1 MKSCAAAALF
11 CMLSC
16 VVSGALCAAQQP
28 PTPPAQYLIRGV
40 VVRHGTNQP
49 LKRARVT
56 ITRNDHP
63 DQQVSLNTAEDG
75 HFTFTNVPQGKYT
88 LAVEYRGV
96 QKTFE
101 QDDFF
106 STGIV
111 TGPALDSE
119 HIVFQFP
126 APTSIVVKVLDGE
139 NEPVQNAQVW
149 LFRRRI
155 ASGWAQ
161 IELASQS
168 YGDPEG
174 VCRLAHLE
182 PGTYYLGASGRPW
195 YAQNR
200 SMNQGPGPQSAE
212 TSELDVAYPITY
224 YAATQDPNS
233 ATPVNVAEGDSA
245 QLQITLRAVPATH
258 TSIEGI
264 AGDPDP
270 ARGGQLGGQV
280 MTTVEAIGPGGIRLQ
295 TNTSAYVSDGGS
307 DRQIEG
313 LAPGNYVVSLAR
325 FGSRGEGPEPLGMV
339 KINAA
344 GDTKV
349 SASDVANGTRVA
361 GHLALEN
368 GEHADSLGIW
378 LGQPGN
384 GQNAFCPAKPDGSFN
399 CRMGGAPSGN
409 IAPGSYE
416 IRLLNTN
423 SYYVKSVE
431 VKGASY
437 SSGLLDVREGAA
449 VNLSVVGAK
458 GLTKVN
464 GIAQKEGR
472 PLSGAMVLL
481 VPRDSGHG
489 TGIPRD
495 QSDSDGTFTLLHV
508 KPGRYSLIAI
518 DNGHDLEYHNL
529 RVLRPYLLQ
538 AQTIEIPLP
547 QSDPLRVNVQTR
559 R

>member
-1 MKSCAAAALF
+1 MKCCATAALS
-11 CMLSC
+11 CMLSSLFC
-16 VVSGALCAAQQP
+16 GALCAAQQP
-28 PTPPAQYLIRGV
+28 PTPQVQYMISGV

-75 HFTFTNVPQGKYT
+75 RFTFTSVPQGKYT
-88 LAVEYRGV
+88 LGVEYRGA

-101 QDDFF
+101 EDGFF

-111 TGPALDSE
+111 TGPALDSK
-119 HIVFQFP
+119 HIIFQFP
-126 APTSIVVKVLDGE
+126 APTSIVVKVLDGD
-139 NEPVQNAQVW
+139 NEPVQSAQVW

-168 YGDPEG
+168 YGDAEG

-195 YAQNR
+195 YSQNR
-200 SMNQGPGPQSAE
+200 SMNQGPGLQPAE
-212 TSELDVAYPITY
+212 ASELDVAYPITY
-224 YAATQDPNS
+224 YAATQDPNA

-264 AGDPDP
+264 AGNPDP
-270 ARGGQLGGQV
+270 ARGGQIDGQV

-295 TNTSAYVSDGGS
+295 TNTSAYVSDGGG

-325 FGSRGEGPEPLGMV
+325 FRSGSEGPEPLDTV
-339 KINAA
+339 KVNAV

-349 SASDVANGTRVA
+349 TASDVASSTSVA
-361 GHLALEN
+361 GHLAFEN

-378 LGQPGN
+378 LGQPAS
-384 GQNAFCPAKPDGSFN
+384 GQNAFCPAKPDGSFR
-399 CRMGGAPSGN
+399 CRMGGALSGN
-409 IAPGSYE
+409 IAPGAYE

-423 SYYVKSVE
+423 TYYVKSVE

-449 VNLSVVGAK
+449 VNLSVVAAK

-464 GIAQKEGR
+464 GIALKDGR
-472 PLSGAMVLL
+472 PLSGAMILL
-481 VPRDSGHG
+481 VPRNSGHG

-495 QSDSDGTFTLLHV
+495 QSDSDGTFTLLNV

-518 DNGHDLEYHNL
+518 DNGRDLEYHNPA
-529 RVLRPYLLQ
+529 VLRPYLLQ

-547 QSDPLRVNVQTR
+547 QSDALRVNVQTR